1 LTADEF
7 RQAREAL
14 GLKGLDFARI
24 FHVTD
29 RTVRAWESD
38 TPTKWRIPFATAM
51 LIKLAVKFPQVRREL
66 GIVAKKAANK
76 GQSAA
81 P

>member
-1 LTADEF
+1 MNPDEF

-24 FHVTD
+24 FHVSD
-29 RTVRAWESD
+29 RTVRAWESGA
-38 TPTKWRIPFATAM
+38 TRWRIPFATAM